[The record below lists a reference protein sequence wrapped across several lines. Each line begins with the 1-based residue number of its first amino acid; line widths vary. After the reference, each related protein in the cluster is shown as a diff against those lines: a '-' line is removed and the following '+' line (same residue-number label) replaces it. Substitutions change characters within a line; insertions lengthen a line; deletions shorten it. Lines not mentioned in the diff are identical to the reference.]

1 MLTTHP
7 AQVLVDTPS
16 TEPDPLRVVVA
27 DDHPLYRG
35 GIVRALEASGAFEVV
50 GEASDGATALA
61 LIRDLVPDVAVLDV
75 RMPGFDGIDVVAAR
89 RATAAVPGIPR
100 DAEGP
105 VFREPW
111 EAQAFAMTLAL
122 HERGLFSWPEWAA
135 TLGEEIKR
143 AQAAGD
149 PDTGETYYRHW
160 LNALERIVAARGL
173 ADTAMLARYRRA
185 WHHAADRTPHGT
197 PIELRPDDFAD

>member
-1 MLTTHP
+1 ME
-7 AQVLVDTPS
+7 S
-16 TEPDPLRVVVA
+16 
-27 DDHPLYRG
+27 
-35 GIVRALEASGAFEVV
+35 SGARSRRSP
-50 GEASDGATALA
+50 GRSDGA
-61 LIRDLVPDVAVLDV
+61 
-75 RMPGFDGIDVVAAR
+75 GIDVAAAR

-160 LNALERIVAARGL
+160 LNALERLVAEKGVT
-173 ADTAMLARYRRA
+173 DKKTMARYRDA
-185 WHHAADRTPHGT
+185 WDHAADRTPHGK
-197 PIELRPDDFAD
+197 PIELTPDDFAR